1 MCIVSMHYCTT
12 SSILYRPYSELN
24 SVNMCYK
31 YIFMKDIT
39 LDCNVEFNFTNQ
51 LIVIAIIARY
61 CLHCYQTYFLLSL
74 NIVFHLTMNS
84 LCRLF

>member
-1 MCIVSMHYCTT
+1 
-12 SSILYRPYSELN
+12 
-24 SVNMCYK
+24 
-31 YIFMKDIT
+31 MKDIT
-39 LDCNVEFNFTNQ
+39 LDYNVQFNFTNQ